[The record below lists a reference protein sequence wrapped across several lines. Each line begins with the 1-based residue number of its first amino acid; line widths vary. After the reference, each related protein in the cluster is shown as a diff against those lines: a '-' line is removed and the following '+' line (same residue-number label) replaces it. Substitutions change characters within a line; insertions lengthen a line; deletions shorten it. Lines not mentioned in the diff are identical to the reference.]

1 MSLDEN
7 LKSRIALLNGLRAEV
22 IGPNP
27 QGKPDPVVR
36 KQLMTYDEFHRPR
49 VQSDGEEIL
58 WQDRPVKRYGAAVL
72 YPAGVSELAE
82 GTDIAVSAGVSS
94 DEDNSSRETAVAA
107 AEKIGARRGEADD
120 DGDYDISLA
129 NSFRP
134 SAVGLSF
141 VIDLSKTNDFSIRI
155 EHSARLSGSEIQRHP
170 SGYYQRLPVLVGDK
184 AYERSLWLRRPL
196 VDEKG
201 QVPTVTVTADSLY
214 ASAQPVVHSVSGPF
228 AQLQLVVIART
239 WPGMPSEH
247 HRLLTVS
254 LINRRKPAE
263 RSIDEHCL
271 FQAGFVISGR
281 PGSGCI
287 RPYPETI
294 LPGERD
300 ASPISDEN
308 INRVLY
314 RHAHTFAIGH
324 GCAADWESGQPAEVD
339 SVWTDYMPM
348 YELPATSA
356 DLEQQNSSGDWQSL
370 AVSMRKLAGLI
381 PGDDGIADVER
392 LVEAYASWIYGRR
405 EEMSQLTLEQQK
417 TAPFLIERGEICL
430 RRMRA
435 GLLLI
440 TADADVGKAFRLANH
455 AMILAQL
462 RAASATRQ
470 PQLSGGGVLAGW
482 VPTFEVVDA
491 AGGDMER
498 GFWRPFQLAFL
509 LMSLS
514 GITGKAPDER
524 EIVDLIWFPTGG
536 GKTEAYLGLTA
547 FTVFFNALTG
557 RKSAGATVLMRYTL
571 RLLTAQQFQ
580 RAATLFCAMEVL
592 RRTHS
597 ELGTRVF
604 RIGLWVG
611 GSTTPNK
618 RADAVNALKKLQK
631 DATAENPFVLLRCP
645 WCAAEFGP
653 VSYGNNK
660 SLVFGYAEHRG
671 PGINSVMYRCGDTRC
686 DFGGTTDIKPS
697 ARPLPI
703 TVIDE
708 DLYAEPADLIIG
720 TVDKFALL
728 AWTPQA
734 RRLFGIDDKGNHT
747 GLPPSLIIQDE
758 LHLISGP
765 LGSMVGAYEAVI
777 ENLCTS
783 ADGIRPKIVASTAT
797 ISRADQQI
805 RNLYGRN
812 EVCLFPPVG
821 LDAADSFFAKQARF
835 RDGSLQPGRLYV
847 GVLAPGHGSLQTTQ
861 VRCFASLMQGAASV
875 GDTADKADPWWTLL
889 VFFNSIRELGGAAT
903 LFASDI
909 REYLRVL
916 QSRCGSDIARTR
928 KLTNVEEL
936 TSRIRSDEV
945 PKILA
950 MLEQKIQT
958 IDARTRQPL
967 PVKVIDACLA
977 SNIIEVG
984 VDVPR
989 LAMMAVVGQPK
1000 TTSQYIQVTSRV
1012 GRKADRPGLVTV
1024 LYGQTKPRDRSHY
1037 ERFRS
1042 YHQKLY
1048 AHVEPTSVT
1057 PFSPPAMDRALHGLI
1072 AALVRQKGRLQY
1084 EAQTPDP
1091 YPLEEGSPLRDLI
1104 QNVLSE
1110 RVSAVA
1116 PEELS
1121 GVMDRMVDRLE
1132 EWRAWNPQT
1141 YGDFGPPPENASL
1154 MHPAGTKMPATWNN
1168 HSWATLSSLRNVDAN
1183 CEAAVTG
1190 WFNEVREQDV

>member
-7 LKSRIALLNGLRAEV
+7 LKSRISLLRELRAEV
-22 IGPNP
+22 IGPDP

-36 KQLMTYDEFHRPR
+36 KQLMAYDAFQRPR
-49 VQSDGEEIL
+49 VQPDGEEIL
-58 WQDRPVKRYGAAVL
+58 WQDRPTKRYGAAVL

-82 GTDIAVSAGVSS
+82 GADIAAAAGVSN
-94 DEDNSSRETAVAA
+94 DEDNAARETAVTA
-107 AEKIGARRGEADD
+107 AEKIGARRGEVDD

-141 VIDLSKTNDFSIRI
+141 VADLSRTDTLSIGI
-155 EHSARLSGSEIQRHP
+155 EHSARLSGQEIHRYP

-196 VDEKG
+196 VDEQG
-201 QVPTVTVTADSLY
+201 QVPVITVTAESLL
-214 ASAQPVVHSVSGPF
+214 ASAQPVVHAVPGSF
-228 AQLQLVVIART
+228 AQLEVVIIART
-239 WPGMPSEH
+239 WPGMPGEH

-263 RSIDEHCL
+263 RSVDEHCL
-271 FQAGFVISGR
+271 FQAGFVITSR
-281 PGSGCI
+281 PSSGCI
-287 RPYPETI
+287 QPYPETI
-294 LPGERD
+294 LPGERE
-300 ASPISDEN
+300 ASPLSDEN

-348 YELPATSA
+348 YELPSTSA
-356 DLEQQNSSGDWQSL
+356 DLEQQDSTSGWQSL
-370 AVSMRKLAGLI
+370 AVSMRKLAGLV
-381 PGDDGIADVER
+381 PEDNGIADAGR
-392 LVEAYASWIYGRR
+392 LIEAYAGWIASRR
-405 EEMSQLTLEQQK
+405 EEMSRLTPEQQK
-417 TAPFLIERGEICL
+417 TALLLIERCETCL

-435 GLLLI
+435 GLSLI
-440 TADADVGKAFRLANH
+440 SVDEDVGKAFRLANH
-455 AMILAQL
+455 AMVLAQL

-470 PQLSGGGVLAGW
+470 PQFSSSVSLASW
-482 VPTFEVVDA
+482 EPPFEAVDA
-491 AGGDMER
+491 AGGDPGK

-514 GITGKAPDER
+514 GITGEAPEER

-580 RAATLFCAMEVL
+580 RAATLFCAMEML
-592 RRTHS
+592 RRTYP

-611 GSTTPNK
+611 GSATPNK
-618 RADAVNALKKLQK
+618 RADAVSALRKLHK
-631 DATAENPFVLLRCP
+631 DAAAENPFVLLRCP
-645 WCAAEFGP
+645 WCAAEFGA
-653 VSYGNNK
+653 VSFGNNK
-660 SLVFGYAEHRG
+660 SFVYGYTEHRAS
-671 PGINSVMYRCGDTRC
+671 GIHSVIYRCGDPRC
-686 DFGGTTDIKPS
+686 DFGGTPDIKPG

-708 DLYAEPADLIIG
+708 DLYAEPTDLIIG

-734 RRLFGIDDKGNHT
+734 RRLFGIDDSGNHA

-777 ENLCTS
+777 ENLCTA
-783 ADGIRPKIVASTAT
+783 ADGTKPKIVASTAT

-805 RNLYGRN
+805 RHLYARSD
-812 EVCLFPPVG
+812 VCLFPPAG
-821 LDAADSFFAKQARF
+821 LDAADSFFARQARH
-835 RDGSLQPGRLYV
+835 RDGTLQPGRLYV

-861 VRCFASLMQGAASV
+861 VRCFASLMQGAATV
-875 GDTADKADPWWTLL
+875 GDTADKVDPWWTLL

-916 QSRCGSDIARTR
+916 QLRRGSDIARMR

-936 TSRIRSDEV
+936 TSRIRNDDV

-958 IDARTRQPL
+958 IDARNRQPL
-967 PVKVIDACLA
+967 PAKVIDACLA

-1048 AHVEPTSVT
+1048 SQVEPTSVT
-1057 PFSPPAMDRALHGLI
+1057 PFSPPAVDRALHGLI
-1072 AALVRQKGRLQY
+1072 AALIRQKGRLQY

-1091 YPLEEGSPLRDLI
+1091 YPLEEGSPLRELI
-1104 QNVLSE
+1104 HNVLSE

-1121 GVMDRMVDRLE
+1121 GVLDRMADRLE

-1141 YGDFGPPPENASL
+1141 YGDFGSLPENPPL
-1154 MHPAGTKMPATWNN
+1154 MHPAGTNMPATWNN
-1168 HSWATLSSLRNVDAN
+1168 HSWATLSSMRNVDAN

-1190 WFNEVREQDV
+1190 WFNEVRERDA